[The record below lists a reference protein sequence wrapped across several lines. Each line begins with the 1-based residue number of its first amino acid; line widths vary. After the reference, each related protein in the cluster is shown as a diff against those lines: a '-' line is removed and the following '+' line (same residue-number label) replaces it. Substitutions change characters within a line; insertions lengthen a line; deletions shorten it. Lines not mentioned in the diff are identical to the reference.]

1 MFIKM
6 GPIKAIRIAL
16 AFNNAEKSL
25 DMKSYASSRLYMDK
39 VKMLAGT
46 EYYRPD
52 LFELHLL
59 DALIYNAMGQFDDA
73 LMSLTHAT
81 HALKSARKVKEIDR
95 TYLINF
101 CENMISEIDDNHP
114 IQKGVTERLDWSG
127 VSRNYRSR
135 YPLTW
140 KRA

>member
-1 MFIKM
+1 MN
-6 GPIKAIRIAL
+6 PIKAIRIAI
-16 AFNNAEKSL
+16 AFNNAEKAL
-25 DMKSYASSRLYMDK
+25 DMKSYVRSRFYMDK
-39 VKMLAGT
+39 VKRLSAAA
-46 EYYRPD
+46 YNRPG
-52 LFELHLL
+52 LFEFHLL
-59 DALIYNAMGQFDDA
+59 DALIYNAMGQFNDA
-73 LMSLTHAT
+73 LVSLTHAT

-127 VSRNYRSR
+127 VSRNYRTR